1 MLRTMADDRL
11 PIHQFTHKDALS
23 VLRAQKGKYV
33 SSVVCLMSQLD
44 YEVRLL
50 SLPP

>member
-1 MLRTMADDRL
+1 MLRTMADDRV
-11 PIHQFTHKDALS
+11 PIHQFTRKNALS
-23 VLRAQKGKYV
+23 VLGTQKGKYV
-33 SSVVCLMSQLD
+33 SSVMCLMSHVD